1 MAYDFSY
8 KMKEPD
14 DAALIERIARA
25 QKDAFSEL
33 YDRYN
38 RLVFSIAY
46 AILRDRAITEE
57 VTLDVFVRVW
67 QRAKTY
73 RPERAKVSTWLAAI
87 TRHQAIDI
95 LRRKKSHPQA
105 GSLDWEV
112 VSLPNGLATR
122 APEERTELAL
132 QRERVRD
139 ALAQLP
145 DEQRQ
150 ALALAYFRGYS
161 HTQIAEA
168 LKQPLGTIKTRIRLG
183 MQKLRQLL
191 KED

>member
-1 MAYDFSY
+1 
-8 KMKEPD
+8 
-14 DAALIERIARA
+14 
-25 QKDAFSEL
+25 
-33 YDRYN
+33 
-38 RLVFSIAY
+38 
-46 AILRDRAITEE
+46 
-57 VTLDVFVRVW
+57 
-67 QRAKTY
+67 
-73 RPERAKVSTWLAAI
+73 VSTWLAAI
-87 TRHQAIDI
+87 ARHQAIDI
-95 LRRKKSHPQA
+95 LRWKKSHPQT
-105 GSLDWEV
+105 GSPDWDKA
-112 VSLPNGLATR
+112 SLQDGFATR

-132 QRERVRD
+132 RRERVRD